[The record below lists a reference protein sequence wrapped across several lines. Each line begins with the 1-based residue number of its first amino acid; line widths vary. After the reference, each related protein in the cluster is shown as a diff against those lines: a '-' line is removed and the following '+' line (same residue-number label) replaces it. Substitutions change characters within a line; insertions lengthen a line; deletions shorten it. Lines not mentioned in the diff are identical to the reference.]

1 MKGVLKVV
9 ILAAMLLGL
18 PLAGVLLAQA
28 PLSRYFEFP
37 PRTYYVEHAP
47 FSSIA
52 FIAYSLFVVLTLSPF
67 LVRALRHGVPREKP
81 SAPASPPFDSAGLRS
96 GRPPEPSP
104 SFGTLFRAK
113 DLGPKPRPDLRA
125 RFPWWGWCGV
135 ALGLVSWILAWNR
148 FPWFSGYQ
156 AHTFTPLWI
165 AYILTVNGFTY
176 RRTGTCLLLRRPL
189 SFLLLF
195 PASAVFWWFF
205 EYLNRFV
212 QNWSYTGADFAPAE
226 YFLFATLSFSTVLP
240 AIATTRAWLLSFS
253 CWNGAFQHFF
263 PVQVSSPRL
272 FAEAV
277 LTAAG
282 TGLLLLG
289 VYPNHLFAL
298 LWVSPLLILVS
309 LQVLLKE
316 THVLSPLRDGDWRF
330 VLASALAALLCGVF
344 WEMWNFCSLAKW
356 VYHVPFVQR
365 FHVFEM
371 PILGYAG
378 YLPFGLECTVV
389 PEMLLG
395 SCGKNR
401 ISNAEQGISNNEG

>member
-1 MKGVLKVV
+1 MKGTLKASV
-9 ILAAMLLGL
+9 LAAMLLGL
-18 PLAGVLLAQA
+18 PLAGVLVAQA
-28 PLSRYFEFP
+28 PLSRYLEFP

-47 FSSIA
+47 FSWIA
-52 FIAYSLFVVLTLSPF
+52 FIAYSLFIALTLSPF

-113 DLGPKPRPDLRA
+113 DPGPKPRPDLRA

-135 ALGLVSWILAWNR
+135 VLGLVSWILAWNR

-156 AHTFTPLWI
+156 PHTFTPLWI

-176 RRTGTCLLLRRPL
+176 RRTGTCLLLRRPV

-195 PASAVFWWFF
+195 PASAGFWWFF

-212 QNWSYTGADFAPAE
+212 QNWSYTGADFGPAE
-226 YFLFATLSFSTVLP
+226 YFLFATLSFSTALP
-240 AIATTRAWLLSFS
+240 AITTTREWLLSFS
-253 CWNGAFQHFF
+253 WWNRAYQHFF
-263 PVQVSSPRL
+263 PVRVSSPCF
-272 FAEAV
+272 FAAAV
-277 LTAAG
+277 LTASG
-282 TGLLLLG
+282 TGLFLLG
-289 VYPNHLFAL
+289 VYPNHFFAL
-298 LWVSPLLILVS
+298 LWVSPLFILVS

-316 THVLSPLRDGDWRF
+316 THIFSPLRDGDWRF
-330 VLASALAALLCGVF
+330 VMASALAALLCGVF
-344 WEMWNFCSLAKW
+344 WEMWNFYSLAKW
-356 VYHVPFVQR
+356 EYHVPFVQR

-378 YLPFGLECTVV
+378 YLPFGWECTVV
-389 PEMLLG
+389 AEMILK
-395 SCGKNR
+395 GKKKATGQEPR
-401 ISNAEQGISNNEG
+401 EA